1 MQMFEIYFT
10 KIIVMIKAEAYCI
23 VIFAVRLSLENEL

>member
-1 MQMFEIYFT
+1 MQMFKIYFT

-23 VIFAVRLSLENEL
+23 VIFLLSLENEL